1 MDVSLFI
8 ARRYLAR
15 HKGSFSFIIRIGVVA
30 TCLSTAVMILS
41 LAVSTGF
48 KDAIKEKLYSFS
60 GHVHVTYFDPL
71 KSNGITT
78 PPIYYDKSL
87 QDSMRHIPHVVS
99 VIPFAQRPVI
109 IQYHGKMEGIRLKG
123 VEKDYH
129 LPAGIT
135 TTGQP
140 ISYADSSYSRQV
152 MISQRTADLLD
163 VRPGDTVLLQ
173 FFESGATPR
182 LRKVRI
188 SGTFHSGME
197 DVDKYY
203 GLCDLRLLQRMNN
216 WTADSINAW
225 QLALDNDAYA
235 DTVSNYIHYNL
246 VNAPVDSF
254 TTEESNGG
262 LFDWLRLQSM
272 NSLILLIIMAIVAF
286 INVSGVILVLMIDRA
301 AMVGLLKT
309 LGMPFGSIGR
319 VFINVGAIISAIGIL
334 AGNVLALGI
343 CWLQKTYGIF
353 KLDEATYF
361 MKYVPIK
368 VVWWHVALTDIA
380 TLIVF
385 VIYLWLPALY
395 IRRIQP
401 AKVLQFK

>member
-1 MDVSLFI
+1 
-8 ARRYLAR
+8 
-15 HKGSFSFIIRIGVVA
+15 
-30 TCLSTAVMILS
+30 MILS

-71 KSNGITT
+71 KSNGITS
-78 PPIYYDKSL
+78 PPIYYDKRL
-87 QDSMRHIPHVVS
+87 QDSLKRIPHVVS
-99 VIPFAQRPVI
+99 VVPFAQRPVI
-109 IQYHGKMEGIRLKG
+109 IRYRGKMEGIRLKG

-129 LPAGIT
+129 LPPSVT

-140 ISYADSSYSRQV
+140 INYADSSYSRQI

-163 VRPGDTVLLQ
+163 VRPGDTVMLQ
-173 FFESGATPR
+173 FFESGSTPR
-182 LRKVRI
+182 LRKARV

-203 GLCDLRLLQRMNN
+203 ALCDLRLLQRMNN

-225 QLALDNDAYA
+225 QLTLDNDIYA

-262 LFDWLRLQSM
+262 IFDWLQLQSM
-272 NSLILLIIMAIVAF
+272 NSIILLIIMAVVAF

-319 VFINVGAIISAIGIL
+319 VFINVGTIISAIGIL
-334 AGNVLALGI
+334 AGNILALAL
-343 CWLQKTYGIF
+343 CWLQKTYGLF
-353 KLDEATYF
+353 KLNEATYF
-361 MKYVPIK
+361 MKYVPVK
-368 VVWWHVALTDIA
+368 VVWWHIALTDTA